1 MNARLRSQA
10 AMVAVS
16 SCIVVLTA
24 LYYLFPEQRL
34 LFVAIGAVGVIGIV
48 LGVILNHP
56 AHRLPWLLLAAGNF
70 AFAAGQATQIVLIQL
85 LKEEIPFPSIAD
97 GFYLAAYPLYAA
109 GLLGFV
115 HWRTSWRDRAS
126 LVDALTLTVGL
137 ALLSWLF
144 LIDPYAR
151 AAGLTWWQKAFAI
164 AYPLGDILVLAMLL
178 RLIVGRGGKSRSLLL
193 LTAGTVGLLTADVLY
208 GLIQL
213 NGTWRT
219 GSAVELGW
227 AVLYG
232 AWAAAALHP
241 SMRLLTQPVPT
252 RAGAETG
259 TGRLSLLTLASLIA
273 PAILLTEA
281 VRGVRSNVGVIGVFS
296 AVLFLLVLYRLSGV
310 VATHRRAVSREKV
323 LRNAVSS
330 LGGAGELRDVA
341 AAVHSAVTELM
352 SHGPARSALLTLPD
366 STLRVNG
373 AHGALRGPQAA
384 RTNAAV
390 RELMESGENRLVTL
404 DGLGPDLAARLTGS
418 DEGPARTGHALVCP
432 LASQDHLSSDPLIG
446 VLIVAGDEHDLVVL
460 RDTLATLAA
469 QAALAA
475 ARVTLAHEVNRRNS
489 EMYFRT
495 LVQNAS
501 DVILILDDDDR
512 VRYASPSA
520 DQVLGLP
527 DLEGTLLVDL
537 VPPQDSRAVVET
549 LGRIRRG
556 EYQSKREHWRMVRA
570 DRSSIEAEVRWSDL
584 REEATVGGVVLTLR
598 DVTEQRKLERELTHQ
613 AFHDSL
619 TNLANRV
626 LFQDRVNHALA
637 QAQRDGTVV
646 GVLFVDVD
654 DFKVIND
661 IHGHGV
667 GDELLVAL
675 SLRLQTTVRA
685 SDTAARIGG
694 DEFALLVE
702 GAATTEGVERFT
714 EHVMTVFAEPFRL
727 SVGPMS
733 TYASIGVATTE
744 DSIDSVELLAHADLA
759 LYSAKMAGKRQWRR
773 YHPELQSGMAERANL
788 QEALDSS
795 TIETSFMVLYQPIV
809 ELATGKIAG
818 FEALVRWP
826 HSTRGM
832 VMPEQFITLA
842 EESGQIVPLGAWVLD
857 QAAAEAVRWQ
867 SSVLGGGTADR
878 NVPYISVNVSPRQFR
893 DDEFYNVVR
902 RALDLSGIEP
912 SSLVLELTES
922 VLMYNDERI
931 LAEMNSLTDLGIRI
945 AIDDFGTGYSSLSY
959 LREFPISV
967 LKIDKSFV
975 DELGRSPEQYA
986 LVEGITHLADTLG
999 LTVIAEGVENVRQQ
1013 ELLISMGCRLAQG
1026 YLFAEPVS
1034 AEEAEQLVL
1043 APPLGRLAE
1052 LPVRPVEGER

>member
-16 SCIVVLTA
+16 ACIVVLTA
-24 LYYLFPEQRL
+24 FYYLFPEQRL
-34 LFVAIGAVGVIGIV
+34 IFVAIGATGVIGIV
-48 LGVILNHP
+48 LGIHLNHP

-70 AFAAGQATQIVLIQL
+70 AFAAGQAAQITL
-85 LKEEIPFPSIAD
+85 LQFYEQNPFPSIAD
-97 GFYLAAYPLYAA
+97 GFYLTAYPLYAA
-109 GLLGFV
+109 GLLSFV
-115 HWRTSWRDRAS
+115 RWRTSGRDRAS
-126 LVDALTLTVGL
+126 FVDALTLTVGL

-144 LIDPYAR
+144 LIDPFAH
-151 AAGLTWWQKAFAI
+151 AEDLTWVQKAFAI
-164 AYPLGDILVLAMLL
+164 AYPLGDILVLAMLV
-178 RLIVGRGGKSRSLLL
+178 RLLVGRGGKSRSLML
-193 LTAGTVGLLTADVLY
+193 LTVGTLGLLTADVAY

-219 GSAVELGW
+219 GTAVDLGW

-232 AWAAAALHP
+232 AWAAAALDP
-241 SMRLLTQPVPT
+241 SMGSVTQPVAW
-252 RAGAETG
+252 RAEAHM
-259 TGRLSLLTLASLIA
+259 GRLSLLTLASLIA
-273 PAILLTEA
+273 PTILLIEA
-281 VRGVRSNVGVIGVFS
+281 VRGVSVNAGVIGVFS
-296 AVLFLLVLYRLSGV
+296 AVLFVLVLYRLAGV
-310 VATHRRAVSREKV
+310 AATHRQAVGREKV
-323 LRNAVSS
+323 LRIAVSS
-330 LGGAGELRDVA
+330 LGGTGDLRGVA

-352 SHGPARSALLTLPD
+352 PHGPPSSALLTMPD
-366 STLRVNG
+366 NTLWVNG
-373 AHGALRGPQAA
+373 AHGGMREPVSE
-384 RTNAAV
+384 RVTAAV
-390 RELMESGENRLVTL
+390 RELTASGENRLVAL
-404 DGLGPDLAARLTGS
+404 DDVGPDLAACLTGP
-418 DEGPARTGHALVCP
+418 DEEPSRTGHALVCP
-432 LASQDHLSSDPLIG
+432 LTLQDSPSGDPLIG
-446 VLIVAGDEHDLVVL
+446 VLLVAGDEQDLFVL

-469 QAALAA
+469 QTALAV
-475 ARVTLAHEVNRRNS
+475 ARVALAQEVNQRNS

-520 DQVLGLP
+520 GQVLGVP
-527 DLEGTLLVDL
+527 DLEGAHLIDL
-537 VPPQDSRAVVET
+537 VPPQNSRAVIEA
-549 LGRIRRG
+549 LGRMRSGENQSRR
-556 EYQSKREHWRMVRA
+556 EVWRMVRA
-570 DRSSIEAEVRWSDL
+570 DRATIEVEVRWSDL

-619 TNLANRV
+619 TGLANRV
-626 LFQDRVNHALA
+626 LFQERVNHALT
-637 QAQRDGTVV
+637 QAQREGTVV

-654 DFKVIND
+654 DFKVVND

-702 GAATTEGVERFT
+702 GSVASAGVERFT

-727 SVGPMS
+727 SVGPVS
-733 TYASIGVATTE
+733 TYASVGVATTE
-744 DSIDSVELLAHADLA
+744 DSIDAVELLTHADLA
-759 LYSAKMAGKRQWRR
+759 LYAAKTAGKRQWRR
-773 YHPELQSGMAERANL
+773 YHPDLQRGMAERAKL
-788 QEALDSS
+788 QEGLDSS
-795 TIETSFMVLYQPIV
+795 SIETSFMVLYQPIV
-809 ELATGKIAG
+809 ELTSGRIAG

-832 VMPEQFITLA
+832 VLPEQFITLA

-857 QAAAEAVRWQ
+857 QAAGEAVRWED
-867 SSVLGGGTADR
+867 SVLRGGTADC
-878 NVPYISVNVSPRQFR
+878 NAPYVSVNVSPRQFR
-893 DDEFYNVVR
+893 DEDFYDVIR
-902 RALDLSGIEP
+902 RALEISGIEP

-922 VLMYNDERI
+922 VLLYNDERV
-931 LAEMNSLTDLGIRI
+931 LAEMSSLTDLGIRI

-959 LREFPISV
+959 LREFPISI

-975 DELGRSPEQYA
+975 DGLGRSSEQYA

-1013 ELLISMGCRLAQG
+1013 ELLISMGCPFGQG

-1043 APPLGRLAE
+1043 APPLGRLAG
-1052 LPVRPVEGER
+1052 LPVTPGDGTR

>member
-10 AMVAVS
+10 VMAAVS
-16 SCIVVLTA
+16 TCIIMLTVS
-24 LYYLFPEQRL
+24 YYTFPEQRL
-34 LFVAIGAVGVIGIV
+34 IFVGIGVTGVIGIL
-48 LGVILNHP
+48 LGVFLNHP
-56 AHRLPWLLLAAGNF
+56 AHRLPWLMLAAGNF
-70 AFAAGQATQIVLIQL
+70 AFAAGQLAQIILIQFH
-85 LKEEIPFPSIAD
+85 EPTFPSIAD

-109 GLLGFV
+109 GLLGFG
-115 HWRTSWRDRAS
+115 HWRTGRRDRAS

-151 AAGLTWWQKAFAI
+151 AVGLTWVQKAFSI

-178 RLIVGRGGKSRSLLL
+178 RLLAGRGGKSRSLML
-193 LTAGTVGLLTADVLY
+193 LTTGTVGLLTADVAY

-213 NGTWRT
+213 HGTWRT
-219 GSAVELGW
+219 GTVVDLGW

-232 AWAAAALHP
+232 AWAAAALDP
-241 SMRLLTQPVPT
+241 SMRSLTQPVPT
-252 RAGAETG
+252 LTDTG
-259 TGRLSLLTLASLIA
+259 RGRLSLLTLASLIA
-273 PAILLTEA
+273 PAILLMEA
-281 VRGVRSNVGVIGVFS
+281 VRGVRSNVGVIGAFS
-296 AVLFLLVLYRLSGV
+296 AVLFLLVLYRLAGV
-310 VATHRRAVSREKV
+310 AATHRQAVGREKV
-323 LRNAVSS
+323 LRIAVSS
-330 LGGAGELRDVA
+330 LGEASDLRDVA
-341 AAVHSAVTELM
+341 AAVHPAVMGLV
-352 SHGPARSALLTLPD
+352 SHGAPRSLLLTVPD
-366 STLRVNG
+366 KTLWVNG
-373 AHGALRGPQAA
+373 AHGAGRGPAFA
-384 RTNAAV
+384 RVITAV
-390 RELMESGENRLVTL
+390 QVLTASGENRLMAL
-404 DGLGPDLAARLTGS
+404 DGVGSDLAAHLTGPGKEPTRA
-418 DEGPARTGHALVCP
+418 DHALICP
-432 LASQDHLSSDPLIG
+432 LTSQDHPSGDPLIG
-446 VLIVAGDEHDLVVL
+446 ALIVAGNERDLLVL

-469 QAALAA
+469 QTALAV
-475 ARVTLAHEVNRRNS
+475 ARVALAQEVNQRNS
-489 EMYFRT
+489 EAYFRT

-520 DQVLGLP
+520 DQVLGVP
-527 DLEGTLLVDL
+527 DLEGTHLIDL

-549 LGRIRRG
+549 LGRIRSH
-556 EYQSKREHWRMVRA
+556 EFQSRREHWRMVRA
-570 DRSSIEAEVRWSDL
+570 DRSTIEVEVRWSDL
-584 REEATVGGVVLTLR
+584 RQEATVGGVVLTLQ

-619 TNLANRV
+619 TGLANRV
-626 LFQDRVNHALA
+626 LFQDRVSHALV

-646 GVLFVDVD
+646 GVLFLDVD

-694 DEFALLVE
+694 DEFAMLVE
-702 GAATTEGVERFT
+702 GSVSPEGVERFT
-714 EHVMTVFAEPFRL
+714 EHVMTVFAESFRL
-727 SVGPMS
+727 SVGPVS

-744 DSIDSVELLAHADLA
+744 DSIDSVELLTHADLA
-759 LYSAKMAGKRQWRR
+759 LYSAKTAGKRQWRR
-773 YHPELQSGMAERANL
+773 YHPDLQSGMAERAKL
-788 QEALDSS
+788 QEGLDSS
-795 TIETSFMVLYQPIV
+795 PIETSFLVLYQPIV
-809 ELATGKIAG
+809 ELAGGQIAG

-857 QAAAEAVRWQ
+857 QAAAEAVRWRG
-867 SSVLGGGTADR
+867 SVRRDGTADR
-878 NVPYISVNVSPRQFR
+878 NTPYVSVNVSPRQFR
-893 DDEFYNVVR
+893 DEEFYNVVR

-931 LAEMNSLTDLGIRI
+931 LNEMSSLTDLGIRF

-959 LREFPISV
+959 LREFPISI

-1013 ELLISMGCRLAQG
+1013 ELLISMGCRLGQG

-1034 AEEAEQLVL
+1034 AEEAEHLVL
-1043 APPLGRLAE
+1043 APPLGHLAG
-1052 LPVRPVEGER
+1052 LPEAPAEEQR